1 MEWQSI
7 SMAAPKS
14 RCSRMNTRRKR
25 AVIGLVEAVDP
36 PQRFGD
42 GNALIVDFLGVA
54 DDAGDRAEAAGN
66 PHRAGI
72 GE

>member
-1 MEWQSI
+1 
-7 SMAAPKS
+7 MAVDQHGGAEIAMQPHKYS
-14 RCSRMNTRRKR
+14 PQG
-25 AVIGLVEAVDP
+25 AVIRLIQAVDP

-54 DDAGDRAEAAGN
+54 DDASHRAETAGD